1 MGYTCIQAHF
11 YLHREQI
18 TILYCINKEK
28 PQLECD
34 GKCEL
39 GKRLSESKKQQEN
52 REEISLEELS
62 LVYVPERSVPMVVYS
77 ESVSENGEKNSRIL
91 SKDMTTGEIIQ
102 LSAAGSK
109 VSSPIS
115 LATDSGMVITGWLD
129 HSEEIQKARMT
140 FLSPVIP
147 H

>member
-1 MGYTCIQAHF
+1 MVYTCIQAHF
-11 YLHREQI
+11 YLDREQI

-62 LVYVPERSVPMVVYS
+62 LVYVLERSVPIQYS
-77 ESVSENGEKNSRIL
+77 LPELVISKLLIENRTIYISELYRDFFHPPQS
-91 SKDMTTGEIIQ
+91 
-102 LSAAGSK
+102 
-109 VSSPIS
+109 
-115 LATDSGMVITGWLD
+115 
-129 HSEEIQKARMT
+129 
-140 FLSPVIP
+140 
-147 H
+147 